1 MQIQGLNS
9 PVYIFN
15 LVWFPWHPSV
25 SPLLD
30 ALLLLSKHMCS
41 SFSNVNHPVP
51 CPFCWGYSRFCLS
64 APEHPCHFTQ
74 VIASPVTALY
84 GTGTIASSKKWHL
97 LSAPAADIS
106 PSCYVTPCTHTAW
119 PPPNYPN
126 RPVTADSAACSHP
139 LVQLPSLF
147 ISSVPRSAFKKS
159 IVPITKQTS
168 EF

>member
-1 MQIQGLNS
+1 MRIQGLNS

-15 LVWFPWHPSV
+15 LVWFPWHSSV

-30 ALLLLSKHMCS
+30 ALLLLSKHICS

-51 CPFCWGYSRFCLS
+51 CPFCWGYCRFCLS
-64 APEHPCHFTQ
+64 APEHSCHFTQ

-106 PSCYVTPCTHTAW
+106 PSCYITPMHTHCMATTQLSEPPSNCRLCFLF
-119 PPPNYPN
+119 PPPCA
-126 RPVTADSAACSHP
+126 TAL
-139 LVQLPSLF
+139 LVYFLNS
-147 ISSVPRSAFKKS
+147 
-159 IVPITKQTS
+159 
-168 EF
+168 